1 MAFDTKILVDK
12 VKKLKEVVIKG
23 DFSDALIASLNTG
36 NALMQNR
43 IFGDNVDVKGQ
54 TFGGYVGVR
63 RKSPRLVARLLRITT
78 SRTDRVRIKRN
89 APLSLTYYQRKRV
102 NKGRQIV
109 RKDLELYGSLRR
121 AIEVEIINERS
132 AVVQFNDYH
141 SAEIARGQE
150 NQITNLRNGQPG
162 YTQGNGEKIFA
173 FNENERDKSNEQVKL
188 LISKIIKSELH

>member
-1 MAFDTKILVDK
+1 MAFDTKILLDK
-12 VKKLKEVVIKG
+12 IKKLKQVVAEG
-23 DFSDALIASLNTG
+23 NFSDAIVASLNTG

-43 IFGDNVDVKGQ
+43 IFGDNVDA
-54 TFGGYVGVR
+54 FGNGFGVYVGIK
-63 RKSPRLVARLLRITT
+63 RKSPRLTARLLRITT

-89 APLSLTYYQRKRV
+89 APFSLTYYQRKRV

-109 RKDLELYGSLRR
+109 KKDLEFSGGLRR
-121 AIEVEIINERS
+121 SIEVEIINEKS

-162 YTQGNGEKIFA
+162 YTKGDGLKIFA
-173 FNENERDKSNEQVKL
+173 FNENERDISNQQLSIL
-188 LISKIIKSELH
+188 LDQIIKNELR

>member
-1 MAFDTKILVDK
+1 MAFDTKILTDK
-12 VKKLKEVVIKG
+12 IKKLKTVVEQG
-23 DFSDALIASLNTG
+23 DFSDALVASLNTG
-36 NALMQNR
+36 NAVMQNR
-43 IFGDNVDVKGQ
+43 IFGDNVDVRGQ
-54 TFGGYVGVR
+54 SFGTYVGVR

-89 APLSLTYYQRKRV
+89 APVSLTYYQRKRV

-109 RKDLELYGSLRR
+109 KKDLELYGSLRR

-150 NQITNLRNGQPG
+150 NQITNIRNGLPG
-162 YTQGNGEKIFA
+162 YTKGDGEKIFA
-173 FNENERDKSNEQVKL
+173 FNDNEKEVSNDQVRL
-188 LISKIIKSELH
+188 LINQIIKSELR